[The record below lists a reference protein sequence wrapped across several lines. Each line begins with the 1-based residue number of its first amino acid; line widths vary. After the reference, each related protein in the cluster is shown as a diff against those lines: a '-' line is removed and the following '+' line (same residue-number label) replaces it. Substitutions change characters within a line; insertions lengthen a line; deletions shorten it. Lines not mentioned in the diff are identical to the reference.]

1 VTLNNP
7 WYTRARLKTRQLMLL
22 LALDDE
28 GNINR
33 AAQVLSLTQPA
44 ASKLLKDLEDAL
56 GVSLFERLP
65 RGMRPTV
72 YGATM
77 IRHAR
82 MALGSLSQAHD
93 EIQALRGG
101 RVGQVSVGA
110 ITSPGLALLPPAVA
124 LLKRD
129 QPSLQVS
136 LQIETSDVLMERLAQ
151 GKLDMLVARLFERHD
166 KTALRY
172 EALSEEPVCAVTR
185 PGHPLL
191 GKSKLSLHDMAD
203 ACWIVPPAGSVLR
216 HRFELMFQEQ
226 GLDAPSNLVE
236 TTALLFITRMLQQ
249 SDMVAVIA
257 TDVARYYAQHGLM
270 AQLPIQLACTMD
282 DFGLITRTD
291 RLLSPAAMMMLRALK
306 TCALTVY
313 GKQLDETPTA
323 L

>member
-1 VTLNNP
+1 
-7 WYTRARLKTRQLMLL
+7 
-22 LALDDE
+22 
-28 GNINR
+28 
-33 AAQVLSLTQPA
+33 
-44 ASKLLKDLEDAL
+44 
-56 GVSLFERLP
+56 
-65 RGMRPTV
+65 
-72 YGATM
+72 
-77 IRHAR
+77 
-82 MALGSLSQAHD
+82 
-93 EIQALRGG
+93 
-101 RVGQVSVGA
+101 
-110 ITSPGLALLPPAVA
+110 
-124 LLKRD
+124 
-129 QPSLQVS
+129 
-136 LQIETSDVLMERLAQ
+136 
-151 GKLDMLVARLFERHD
+151 MLVARLFERHD

-172 EALSEEPVCAVTR
+172 EALTEEPVCAVTR

-191 GKSKLSLHDMAD
+191 GMSKLSLRDIAD

-270 AQLPIQLACTMD
+270 APLPIQLACTMD

-313 GKQLDETPTA
+313 GKQLEDMPAAPWPRSAES
-323 L
+323 